1 MFFNVIHLE
10 ILSFFIYYLFMN
22 LLNIKNRYSFNTL
35 SLFGYLNTILF
46 VLYLAVF
53 LTSTDY
59 SWFYIV
65 IVFNI
70 LMYTFSVGYLLTIAT
85 YIYEEL
91 HENFRIKNEKFLS
104 NKFIIFLQIIGSLLS
119 LTQLTI
125 FTFLIIHLFI

>member
-1 MFFNVIHLE
+1 MFFNVTHLE
-10 ILSFFIYYLFMN
+10 ILSFFIYYLSMN

-53 LTSTDY
+53 LTSTNY

-70 LMYTFSVGYLLTIAT
+70 LMFTFSVGYLLTIAT
-85 YIYEEL
+85 YIYEEPN
-91 HENFRIKNEKFLS
+91 ENFRIKNEKFLS
-104 NKFIIFLQIIGSLLS
+104 NKFIFFLQIIGSLLS

-125 FTFLIIHLFI
+125 FTFLIIRLFI

>member
-10 ILSFFIYYLFMN
+10 ILSFFIYHLFMN

-70 LMYTFSVGYLLTIAT
+70 LMYTFSLGYLLTIFT

-91 HENFRIKNEKFLS
+91 HENFRIKNENFLS
-104 NKFIIFLQIIGSLLS
+104 NKFIFFLQIIGALLS

-125 FTFLIIHLFI
+125 FTFLIIRLFI

>member
-1 MFFNVIHLE
+1 MFFNIIHLE

-70 LMYTFSVGYLLTIAT
+70 LMYTFSLGYLLTIFT

-91 HENFRIKNEKFLS
+91 HENFRIKNENFLS
-104 NKFIIFLQIIGSLLS
+104 NKFIFFLQIIGSLLS

-125 FTFLIIHLFI
+125 FTFLIIRLFI

>member
-70 LMYTFSVGYLLTIAT
+70 LMYTFSLGYLLTIFT

-91 HENFRIKNEKFLS
+91 HENFRIKNENFLS
-104 NKFIIFLQIIGSLLS
+104 NKFIFILQIIGSLLS

-125 FTFLIIHLFI
+125 FTFLIIRLFI

>member
-70 LMYTFSVGYLLTIAT
+70 LMYTFSLGYLLTIFT

-125 FTFLIIHLFI
+125 FTFLIIRLFI

>member
-1 MFFNVIHLE
+1 
-10 ILSFFIYYLFMN
+10 MN

-104 NKFIIFLQIIGSLLS
+104 NKFIFILQIIGSLLS

-125 FTFLIIHLFI
+125 FSFLIIRLFI

>member
-125 FTFLIIHLFI
+125 FTFLIIRLFI

>member
-1 MFFNVIHLE
+1 
-10 ILSFFIYYLFMN
+10 MN
-22 LLNIKNRYSFNTL
+22 LLNVKNRYSFNTL

-70 LMYTFSVGYLLTIAT
+70 LMYTFSLGYLLTIFT

-104 NKFIIFLQIIGSLLS
+104 NKFIFFLQIIGALLS

-125 FTFLIIHLFI
+125 FTFLIIRLFI

>member
-70 LMYTFSVGYLLTIAT
+70 LMYTFSLGYLLTIFT

-91 HENFRIKNEKFLS
+91 HENFRIKNENFLS
-104 NKFIIFLQIIGSLLS
+104 NKFIFFLQIIGSLLS
-119 LTQLTI
+119 LIQLTI
-125 FTFLIIHLFI
+125 FTFLIIRLFI

>member
-1 MFFNVIHLE
+1 MFFNVIHHE

>member
-70 LMYTFSVGYLLTIAT
+70 LMYTFSLGYLLTIFT

-91 HENFRIKNEKFLS
+91 HENFRIKNENFLS
-104 NKFIIFLQIIGSLLS
+104 NKFIFFLQIIGSLLS

-125 FTFLIIHLFI
+125 FTFLIIRLFI

>member
-1 MFFNVIHLE
+1 MFFNLIHLE
-10 ILSFFIYYLFMN
+10 ILSFFIYHLFMN

-104 NKFIIFLQIIGSLLS
+104 NKFIFILQIIGSLLS

-125 FTFLIIHLFI
+125 FSFLIIRLFI